1 MICNFLC
8 EKKILVSRTPEAR
21 GGQRRHHLLLAVTR
35 PSCLLLYCRSDQYL
49 TREPGAR
56 QWSFVKFKL
65 EELEY
70 PGSLIFL
77 NGKINFLLE
86 MQHNSFI
93 TSTNLRQH
101 VVANKPTNKY
111 KRCMSS
117 HKTILCH
124 RVFFFWPNPKYF
136 SADSAA
142 ASVNG
147 GN

>member
-1 MICNFLC
+1 
-8 EKKILVSRTPEAR
+8 
-21 GGQRRHHLLLAVTR
+21 
-35 PSCLLLYCRSDQYL
+35 
-49 TREPGAR
+49 
-56 QWSFVKFKL
+56 
-65 EELEY
+65 
-70 PGSLIFL
+70 
-77 NGKINFLLE
+77 

-136 SADSAA
+136 SADYPA
-142 ASVNG
+142 ASVIWFG
-147 GN
+147 IFRKGNFNSAIAAVIPPFCFNNIH

>member
-1 MICNFLC
+1 
-8 EKKILVSRTPEAR
+8 
-21 GGQRRHHLLLAVTR
+21 
-35 PSCLLLYCRSDQYL
+35 
-49 TREPGAR
+49 
-56 QWSFVKFKL
+56 
-65 EELEY
+65 
-70 PGSLIFL
+70 
-77 NGKINFLLE
+77 

-136 SADSAA
+136 SADYPA
-142 ASVNG
+142 ASVCVQFQKISG
-147 GN
+147 SKLESRCTDSTGRSA

>member
-1 MICNFLC
+1 
-8 EKKILVSRTPEAR
+8 
-21 GGQRRHHLLLAVTR
+21 
-35 PSCLLLYCRSDQYL
+35 
-49 TREPGAR
+49 
-56 QWSFVKFKL
+56 
-65 EELEY
+65 
-70 PGSLIFL
+70 
-77 NGKINFLLE
+77 

-136 SADSAA
+136 SADYPA
-142 ASVNG
+142 ASVVSDEFSKLNR
-147 GN
+147 NCDHKEIIQD

>member
-1 MICNFLC
+1 
-8 EKKILVSRTPEAR
+8 
-21 GGQRRHHLLLAVTR
+21 
-35 PSCLLLYCRSDQYL
+35 
-49 TREPGAR
+49 
-56 QWSFVKFKL
+56 
-65 EELEY
+65 
-70 PGSLIFL
+70 
-77 NGKINFLLE
+77 

-136 SADSAA
+136 SADYPA
-142 ASVNG
+142 ASVG
-147 GN
+147 QILIVKLYKLCCAAIVRWK

>member
-1 MICNFLC
+1 
-8 EKKILVSRTPEAR
+8 
-21 GGQRRHHLLLAVTR
+21 
-35 PSCLLLYCRSDQYL
+35 
-49 TREPGAR
+49 
-56 QWSFVKFKL
+56 
-65 EELEY
+65 
-70 PGSLIFL
+70 
-77 NGKINFLLE
+77 

-136 SADSAA
+136 SADYPA
-142 ASVNG
+142 ASVTDQHHNSQPIQSMKTDERRHDD
-147 GN
+147 

>member
-1 MICNFLC
+1 
-8 EKKILVSRTPEAR
+8 
-21 GGQRRHHLLLAVTR
+21 
-35 PSCLLLYCRSDQYL
+35 
-49 TREPGAR
+49 
-56 QWSFVKFKL
+56 
-65 EELEY
+65 
-70 PGSLIFL
+70 
-77 NGKINFLLE
+77 

-136 SADSAA
+136 SADYPA
-142 ASVNG
+142 ASVCHQEVRRERESEG
-147 GN
+147 TIALCHRRFEFISLGHLSSLRLHITHTG

>member
-1 MICNFLC
+1 
-8 EKKILVSRTPEAR
+8 
-21 GGQRRHHLLLAVTR
+21 
-35 PSCLLLYCRSDQYL
+35 
-49 TREPGAR
+49 
-56 QWSFVKFKL
+56 
-65 EELEY
+65 
-70 PGSLIFL
+70 
-77 NGKINFLLE
+77 

-136 SADSAA
+136 SADYPA
-142 ASVNG
+142 ASVLQFISRFG
-147 GN
+147 ALQEK

>member
-1 MICNFLC
+1 
-8 EKKILVSRTPEAR
+8 
-21 GGQRRHHLLLAVTR
+21 
-35 PSCLLLYCRSDQYL
+35 
-49 TREPGAR
+49 
-56 QWSFVKFKL
+56 
-65 EELEY
+65 
-70 PGSLIFL
+70 
-77 NGKINFLLE
+77 

-136 SADSAA
+136 SADYPA
-142 ASVNG
+142 ASVYCLFSISHYFASLLVVG
-147 GN
+147 AQMDQ

>member
-1 MICNFLC
+1 
-8 EKKILVSRTPEAR
+8 
-21 GGQRRHHLLLAVTR
+21 
-35 PSCLLLYCRSDQYL
+35 
-49 TREPGAR
+49 
-56 QWSFVKFKL
+56 
-65 EELEY
+65 
-70 PGSLIFL
+70 
-77 NGKINFLLE
+77 

-136 SADSAA
+136 SADYPA
-142 ASVNG
+142 ASVQPQHYTG
-147 GN
+147 PKSYGTRQPTLI

>member
-1 MICNFLC
+1 
-8 EKKILVSRTPEAR
+8 
-21 GGQRRHHLLLAVTR
+21 
-35 PSCLLLYCRSDQYL
+35 
-49 TREPGAR
+49 
-56 QWSFVKFKL
+56 
-65 EELEY
+65 
-70 PGSLIFL
+70 
-77 NGKINFLLE
+77 

-136 SADSAA
+136 SADYPA
-142 ASVNG
+142 ASVSWDDSNCVSDAAYPVCFYSSDI
-147 GN
+147 

>member
-1 MICNFLC
+1 
-8 EKKILVSRTPEAR
+8 
-21 GGQRRHHLLLAVTR
+21 
-35 PSCLLLYCRSDQYL
+35 
-49 TREPGAR
+49 
-56 QWSFVKFKL
+56 
-65 EELEY
+65 
-70 PGSLIFL
+70 
-77 NGKINFLLE
+77 

-136 SADSAA
+136 SADYPE
-142 ASVNG
+142 ASVRQLLSRVKLNLQIG
-147 GN
+147 VTVKQLKYVADSSVQ

>member
-1 MICNFLC
+1 
-8 EKKILVSRTPEAR
+8 
-21 GGQRRHHLLLAVTR
+21 
-35 PSCLLLYCRSDQYL
+35 
-49 TREPGAR
+49 
-56 QWSFVKFKL
+56 
-65 EELEY
+65 
-70 PGSLIFL
+70 
-77 NGKINFLLE
+77 

-136 SADSAA
+136 SADYPA
-142 ASVNG
+142 ASVCCQNKSMCLDRG
-147 GN
+147 VLRSNIVCALELFLS